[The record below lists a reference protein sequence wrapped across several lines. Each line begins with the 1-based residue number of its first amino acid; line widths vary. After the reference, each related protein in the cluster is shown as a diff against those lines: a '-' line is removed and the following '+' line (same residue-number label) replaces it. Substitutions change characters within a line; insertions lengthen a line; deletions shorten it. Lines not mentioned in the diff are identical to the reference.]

1 MTSTEWEYVFTN
13 SLHIPA
19 TVCGVAGRLLFPS
32 DWECPDGLTYVTDA
46 VSYKTNVYTLKQWE
60 QLQRSGAVFLPA
72 SGYRHGADVYGVGN
86 YGGCWSAT
94 PYDEDYAWDLYFRSD
109 EADMDYDSRYNV
121 QAVRLV
127 QDVK

>member
-86 YGGCWSAT
+86 DGSYWFAT
-94 PYDEDYAWDLYFRSD
+94 PDGEYSAWSLYFRSD
-109 EADMDYDSRYNV
+109 VAYMYSYGRDSG